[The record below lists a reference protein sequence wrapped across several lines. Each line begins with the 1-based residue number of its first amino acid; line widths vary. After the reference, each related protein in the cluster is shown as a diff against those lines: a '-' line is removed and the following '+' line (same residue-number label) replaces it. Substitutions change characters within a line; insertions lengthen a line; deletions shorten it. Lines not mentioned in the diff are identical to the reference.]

1 MLPVL
6 RRGTVLEV
14 CKPFDNTPLGDR
26 GVITKEALPE
36 GAPKPV
42 AYMPGPV
49 LHIYRSKPTAGGWLP
64 IYNTG
69 LPELVEDGTLRIVEE
84 VAHEISKEEME
95 AVHKRMEEYQDP
107 RAKAHHVERE
117 VLLIN
122 LSGLNLRYRSSQEK
136 LDQQVLAVLLKK
148 GATPFRTFLYDYVTE
163 HQWEARY
170 DILQESAH
178 RLVVAGK
185 ILPIREGAVLIP
197 CR

>member
-64 IYNTG
+64 IYNSG

-84 VAHEISKEEME
+84 VTHEISDEEME
-95 AVHKRMEEYQDP
+95 AIRTRMEEYQDP
-107 RAKAHHVERE
+107 KAYHDERE
-117 VLLIN
+117 VLTID
-122 LSGLNLRYRSSQEK
+122 LSA
-136 LDQQVLAVLLKK
+136 LDVGTRKGREELDRQVFAVLLKK